1 MPNLRCLHQLEPAML
16 LARSAQHIPS
26 MAVLGL
32 ALVITRSC
40 IMISVCIHSD
50 LRLGYNYEQAN
61 LE

>member
-1 MPNLRCLHQLEPAML
+1 ML